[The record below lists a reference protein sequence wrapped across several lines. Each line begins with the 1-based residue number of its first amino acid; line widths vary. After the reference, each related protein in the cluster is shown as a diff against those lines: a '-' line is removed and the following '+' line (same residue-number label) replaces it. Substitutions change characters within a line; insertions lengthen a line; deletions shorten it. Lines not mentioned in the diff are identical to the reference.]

1 MLDLTDIA
9 YDAVQPMT
17 GQVDT
22 IAKDFPDDLE
32 YGKRTILIV
41 SEGDVSLPRETS
53 LEKPGYW
60 ITSVEVV
67 VLGPDKEKCKR
78 LCLDAFQLVINEF
91 HKQTQNGTGPILA
104 LARGEK
110 EIGVAS
116 LGGILIGGYCA
127 RRTLEVHNT
136 IE

>member
-9 YDAVQPMT
+9 FDAVQPMA
-17 GQVDT
+17 GVVDE

-32 YGKRTILIV
+32 YGNRTILIV
-41 SEGDVSLPRETS
+41 SEGDVSVPKETD
-53 LEKPGYW
+53 LTRPGYW
-60 ITSVEVV
+60 ISSVEVV
-67 VLGPDKEKCKR
+67 VMGPDKQQCKQ
-78 LCLDAFQLVINEF
+78 LCLEAFQLVINEF
-91 HKQTQNGTGPILA
+91 HARTQNGTGPILA

-127 RRTLEVHNT
+127 RRTLEIHNT
-136 IE
+136 ID